1 MNHVN
6 RSRLRHLVPIGALKR
21 VGKGLLQPHGKTRLF
36 DDLVLLL
43 WEGYANAKRGLHF
56 MRDNETGTNGAI
68 GTTAPEQ
75 RTERFQSPSFW
86 REHILNNLLPF
97 WEKHSIDYEFGG
109 FRVPNV
115 ARNGQA
121 HDAGAERA
129 PEWQARMVYG
139 FSVGYDVGQHPS
151 HLRTAAHGVQFLM
164 DKLWDR
170 QFGGWHGGIY
180 PDGRVAREERKVST
194 QAYTLVGLLEYY
206 RVTREPAVLQRVVES
221 YELLERHA
229 WDRDGLGYYQGCNR
243 DWTVRSDR
251 KTLCVQLAAFSAVL
265 SLYRVTGE
273 AMYLARLQQL
283 ADLMSSRMRDRKYRC
298 ALEMF
303 DRNWHYQAVAVR
315 DKIEVGHNLKAGRLL
330 LELYQLTQDQAH
342 FTPAK
347 ELIDYCVEHGWDNRH
362 QGFYYHL
369 YRNGRVGSGEK
380 GWWGESEG
388 LPALLLLHKL
398 SGESLYLD
406 YFTKLAQF
414 CFRHFV
420 DPEYGEWF
428 KWCYANGRVK
438 NSDKRDA
445 FHTVQASWYASRY
458 LAEIQQ
464 AAAASR

>member
-1 MNHVN
+1 M
-6 RSRLRHLVPIGALKR
+6 
-21 VGKGLLQPHGKTRLF
+21 
-36 DDLVLLL
+36 
-43 WEGYANAKRGLHF
+43 
-56 MRDNETGTNGAI
+56 
-68 GTTAPEQ
+68 
-75 RTERFQSPSFW
+75 
-86 REHILNNLLPF
+86 
-97 WEKHSIDYEFGG
+97 
-109 FRVPNV
+109 
-115 ARNGQA
+115 
-121 HDAGAERA
+121 
-129 PEWQARMVYG
+129 
-139 FSVGYDVGQHPS
+139 
-151 HLRTAAHGVQFLM
+151 
-164 DKLWDR
+164 
-170 QFGGWHGGIY
+170 
-180 PDGRVAREERKVST
+180 
-194 QAYTLVGLLEYY
+194 
-206 RVTREPAVLQRVVES
+206 
-221 YELLERHA
+221 
-229 WDRDGLGYYQGCNR
+229 
-243 DWTVRSDR
+243 
-251 KTLCVQLAAFSAVL
+251 
-265 SLYRVTGE
+265 
-273 AMYLARLQQL
+273 
-283 ADLMSSRMRDRKYRC
+283 
-298 ALEMF
+298 
-303 DRNWHYQAVAVR
+303 R

-369 YRNGRVGSGEK
+369 YRNGRVGSGDK